1 MEKLLK
7 NFMVNM
13 TVKDMEEAV
22 KKTKTVIIPVGVVEQ
37 HGYHL
42 PLSTDIHNCE
52 EPLKF
57 AGERINAVIAPTVNY
72 CFSGGS
78 LMGTVNVS
86 PQVFGLY
93 MMDICCEF
101 VRMGFKNIVIIS
113 GHGGTEN
120 LAELKGALQSAMRR
134 NENMKDVTLSVMVV
148 IDLSPT
154 WLSHFNIVPQ
164 HDFHAGFSE
173 TSVMM
178 YWAGDKVRMDELAYD
193 EKELL
198 EGMRTD
204 PDWYANIDKKVDSPY
219 VIPFVHQKPEV
230 KVGVM
235 GFPEMATREI
245 GEQICREVAD
255 SIVKYVDML
264 NEKNG

>member
-1 MEKLLK
+1 MIKK
-7 NFMVNM
+7 
-13 TVKDMEEAV
+13 AV
-22 KKTKTVIIPVGVVEQ
+22 VLAAGHGTRLRPFTCATPKPLMPVWGETM
-37 HGYHL
+37 L
-42 PLSTDIHNCE
+42 
-52 EPLKF
+52 
-57 AGERINAVIAPTVNY
+57 ERIVKMLRERGVDDIVVNSHHLHEQIRVWTDEYRKAVQA
-72 CFSGGS
+72 
-78 LMGTVNVS
+78 
-86 PQVFGLY
+86 
-93 MMDICCEF
+93 
-101 VRMGFKNIVIIS
+101 
-113 GHGGTEN
+113 
-120 LAELKGALQSAMRR
+120 
-134 NENMKDVTLSVMVV
+134 
-148 IDLSPT
+148 
-154 WLSHFNIVPQ
+154 
-164 HDFHAGFSE
+164 
-173 TSVMM
+173 
-178 YWAGDKVRMDELAYD
+178 AGDKVRMDELAYD

>member
-1 MEKLLK
+1 
-7 NFMVNM
+7 
-13 TVKDMEEAV
+13 
-22 KKTKTVIIPVGVVEQ
+22 
-37 HGYHL
+37 
-42 PLSTDIHNCE
+42 
-52 EPLKF
+52 
-57 AGERINAVIAPTVNY
+57 
-72 CFSGGS
+72 
-78 LMGTVNVS
+78 
-86 PQVFGLY
+86 
-93 MMDICCEF
+93 
-101 VRMGFKNIVIIS
+101 
-113 GHGGTEN
+113 
-120 LAELKGALQSAMRR
+120 MRR

-154 WLSHFNIVPQ
+154 WLSHFNMVPQ

-219 VIPFVHQKPEV
+219 VIPFVYQKPEV